1 MGRAK
6 TAREAA
12 ISISKKAE
20 GRIVELSLQNP
31 EFGARRLASL
41 LKEKEIA
48 VSASAVY
55 TILKRNGLQTR
66 EKRMIS
72 LNDKVLKAA
81 SVRKKF
87 ATDISLTVE
96 KRVVDISLQNP
107 DFGAK
112 RLLPLL
118 NEGGIEVSTSK
129 IYNILKRRGIQT
141 RKLRLAKIDELRA
154 TEGDPALEKAP
165 AKFSPEIEERIVE
178 VSLQNPDH
186 GARRL
191 VGLLAGE
198 GISISSSTIYTLL
211 KRYGLQ
217 TRSLRHSQINLR
229 CLTESSRP
237 AVKTAASYT
246 VPIPETP
253 TEPEEIPADTNKVL
267 ETPPAARAPSG
278 PVKFPQGTHWFFY
291 LADLCLLVLIGYLGY
306 LAVFNFKQFRLEPV
320 AIVAVKPEPA
330 RRTEQ
335 PEITVQPLK
344 GYRKIWER
352 NLFNISE
359 KKPPAAKKE
368 IPIEKIAL
376 AEKDIGLKLMGTVVV
391 NDATLSR
398 AILHVLKTREQDAYR
413 EGDQA
418 GKVKIKKI
426 LRNKVIIT
434 TTKGDQLLTIEDEDF
449 GKSGRASSKRQR
461 VPMNLTPPQ
470 LSEWEQK
477 SGNILQRTRTRSI
490 NLNRDEVEATLA
502 DTDQLMQEL
511 SLSPFTQEDKP
522 SGFIISNIPRGSVLN
537 KMGLRNGYVVTGIN
551 DQDITSP
558 DQATEFFRTLAEGGK
573 VTIQMRSSRGSRH
586 RSRQIILN
594 IE

>member
-6 TAREAA
+6 TTRKAA
-12 ISISKKAE
+12 IRISKRAE

-41 LKEKEIA
+41 LKEIEIT

-66 EKRMIS
+66 EKRMTS

-81 SVRKKF
+81 SVRNKF
-87 ATDISLTVE
+87 ANDISLADE
-96 KRVVDISLQNP
+96 KRIVDISLQNP

-118 NEGGIEVSTSK
+118 NESGIEASTSK
-129 IYNILKRRGIQT
+129 IYNILKGRGIQT
-141 RKLRLAKIDELRA
+141 RKLRLAKIDELCA
-154 TEGDPALEKAP
+154 TEGDPAPEKAP
-165 AKFSPEIEERIVE
+165 AKFSP
-178 VSLQNPDH
+178 
-186 GARRL
+186 
-191 VGLLAGE
+191 
-198 GISISSSTIYTLL
+198 
-211 KRYGLQ
+211 
-217 TRSLRHSQINLR
+217 RHSQINLR
-229 CLTESSRP
+229 RLAESFLP

-253 TEPEEIPADTNKVL
+253 EEPEEIPEDTNKVL

-278 PVKFPQGTHWFFY
+278 PVKSPQGTRRFFY

-306 LAVFNFKQFRLEPV
+306 LAVFNFKQFRLQPV
-320 AIVAVKPEPA
+320 AIVAVKPVPTS
-330 RRTEQ
+330 RTEQ

-359 KKPPAAKKE
+359 KKPPAQKKE
-368 IPIEKIAL
+368 IPIEKLAL
-376 AEKDIGLKLMGTVVV
+376 AEKDIGLKLVGTVVA
-391 NDATLSR
+391 NDATLSC

-413 EGDQA
+413 EGDEA

-426 LRNKVIIT
+426 LRNKVVIT
-434 TTKGDQLLTIEDEDF
+434 TTKGDQLLIVKDEDF
-449 GKSGRASSKRQR
+449 GKGGRASFEQRR
-461 VPMNLTPPQ
+461 VPMNMTSQQPN
-470 LSEWEQK
+470 EWGQK
-477 SGNILQRTRTRSI
+477 SGNTPYRTRTRSI
-490 NLNRDEVEATLA
+490 NRDEVEATLA
-502 DTDQLMQEL
+502 DTDQLLQKL
-511 SLSPFTQEDKP
+511 SLSPFMQEDKP
-522 SGFIISNIPRGSVLN
+522 SGFIISNIPRGSVLK
-537 KMGLRNGYVVTGIN
+537 KMGLRNGYVVTGVN

-558 DQATEFFRTLAEGGK
+558 DQATEFFRTLAEGGEM
-573 VTIQMRSSRGSRH
+573 TIQVRSSRGSRH